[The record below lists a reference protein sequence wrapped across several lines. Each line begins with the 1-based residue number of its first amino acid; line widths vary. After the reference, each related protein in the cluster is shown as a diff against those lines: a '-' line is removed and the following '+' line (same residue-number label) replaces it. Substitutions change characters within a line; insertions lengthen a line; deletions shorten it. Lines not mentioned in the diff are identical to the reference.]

1 MSAIA
6 EEWKIY
12 LAQEVT
18 NSLGKKNIKEL
29 YTGGDII
36 YEIIADEEIEIDIGL
51 IKNIRKVL
59 NEVGNEEEKFTMG
72 FEGELY
78 YVSQNSIPNNK
89 QKVKWC
95 QDIGIKIWEYKAKA
109 NEKVVNGDYKFIK
122 RNLRMYSKIKYR
134 ICKGKN

>member
-95 QDIGIKIWEYKAKA
+95 
-109 NEKVVNGDYKFIK
+109 
-122 RNLRMYSKIKYR
+122 
-134 ICKGKN
+134 